1 MTTTSHLS
9 MSDKILIID
18 FEDSFTFNIA
28 NILFAHEKNI
38 RVISHKEFFLS
49 SESLISKNEKMAIIL
64 GPGPGH
70 PDQYAEY
77 FEDIKKIMAKHNIY
91 VMGICLG
98 HQMMARA
105 HGYEVKECAEQMHGQ
120 SIEIFFNGRNTR
132 VQRYNSLA
140 VIIDGNEINICEY
153 KNAISY
159 QFHPESIGTLQNDI
173 FFEGLLSFIHS

>member
-1 MTTTSHLS
+1 

-18 FEDSFTFNIA
+18 FEDSFTHNIA
-28 NILFAHEKNI
+28 NILFAHEKNV
-38 RVISHKEFFLS
+38 RVISHTDFFS
-49 SESLISKNEKMAIIL
+49 SLELIVPKNERIAIIL

-70 PDQYAEY
+70 PDQYEKY
-77 FEDIKKIMAKHNIY
+77 FPDIKRIMSRDNIY

-105 HGYEVKECAEQMHGQ
+105 HGYEVKKSSEQMHGQ
-120 SIEIFFNGRNTR
+120 SVEIFFNGISTR

-140 VIIDGNEINICEY
+140 VFQDGDEINICEY

-159 QFHPESIGTLQNDI
+159 QFHPESVGTGQNSI
-173 FFEGLLSFIHS
+173 FFAGLLSFIHS